1 MKLSEYAALDAIG
14 MMELVA
20 RGETSPAELQECAM
34 QAIAQMNPLL
44 NFMSGPASVGAHS
57 SGALPFA
64 GLPFL
69 FKESHGCAGQPM
81 MQGSRLTAGL
91 KAPADSEFVH
101 RLKRAGVAPLGA
113 TAAPEFGLYCTTE
126 SSLHGATRNPWNPDH
141 SAGGSSGGSSV
152 AVAAGVVPAASSSD
166 SGGSI
171 RGPAHCTGTFGLKPT
186 RARTPIDGRTD
197 GGLFPF
203 MQYHVTTRSVRDSAA
218 FLDVLE
224 GPTLG
229 SRYSVARPA
238 RPFIQEVGA
247 DPGRLR
253 IGILRSSPLATPL
266 HADCRVA
273 VDVAGKLCTDLGH
286 VVEEASPKLD
296 WTTLMQAFVSA
307 LVSVLPHGV
316 AALESATGRKAG
328 VDTLEPM
335 TLRAL
340 DYARTVTVADLY
352 RADAAFQIAR
362 QAVERFFQDFDA
374 WITPA
379 GVSPAPRIGEFDPAA
394 SNESFIEYGDRTL
407 ADYAAFT
414 PLLNITGHPAASVPL
429 HHGTTSGLP
438 VGVQIVTRY
447 GDEATLLRLASQWE
461 SAMPWSGRH
470 PSHSIF
476 DRT

>member
-1 MKLSEYAALDAIG
+1 MNLSEYGALDAIG
-14 MMELVA
+14 MVELVK
-20 RGETSPAELQECAM
+20 RGETSPAELQQCAM

-44 NFMSGPASVGAHS
+44 NFMSGPVSVGAHA
-57 SGALPFA
+57 SGPFAFA

-81 MQGSRLTAGL
+81 MQGSRLAAGL
-91 KAPADSEFVH
+91 RASADSEFVI
-101 RLKRAGVAPLGA
+101 RLKRAGVVPLGA
-113 TAAPEFGLYCTTE
+113 TTAPEFGLYCTTE
-126 SSLHGATRNPWNPDH
+126 SSLHGATRNPWNLDH

-152 AVAAGVVPAASSSD
+152 AVAAGVVPVASSSD

-186 RARTPIDGRTD
+186 LARTPSDGKTD

-229 SRYSVARPA
+229 SRYSVVRPA
-238 RPFIQEVGA
+238 RRFIQEVGA

-253 IGILRSSPLATPL
+253 IGILRSSPLQTRL
-266 HADCRVA
+266 HEDCQAA
-273 VDVAGKLCTDLGH
+273 VDAAGKLCTDLGH
-286 VVEEASPKLD
+286 AVEEASPKLD
-296 WTTLMQAFVSA
+296 WTTLMEAFISA
-307 LVSVLPHGV
+307 MLSVLPHGI
-316 AALESATGRKAG
+316 AALESATSRKAG
-328 VDTLEPM
+328 ANTLEPM

-340 DYARTVTVADLY
+340 DYARTLTVADLY
-352 RADAAFQIAR
+352 KADAVFQIAR
-362 QAVERFFQDFDA
+362 QVVARFFEEFDA

-394 SNESFIEYGDRTL
+394 SNEEFIEYGNRTL

-429 HHGTTSGLP
+429 HHGATSNLP
-438 VGVQIVTRY
+438 VGVQIVTRH

-461 SAMPWSGRH
+461 AAMPWQMRR

-476 DRT
+476 ERI